1 MQIVSTARRG
11 ENLARQS
18 PVGLATALPKPGRRT
33 VLILEGLGQRKP
45 RAREICALAR
55 NASCARPLIV
65 SRAHAWEACEQL
77 QPAKPCHEPVLG
89 RERTRNVEMSSR
101 RYEMTTWHMYEAK
114 VHGLALGRGAHTLCR
129 SHTRSPTSPAN
140 GLRGRSFFAVVRFW
154 IMRDSKW
161 RTVLGFGAGAVALGV
176 LSLLTACGSDAATST
191 GAGASGASNVGQSGS
206 STVEAS
212 GASSGGQAGSGST
225 VTGSAG
231 TAARTAA

>member
-1 MQIVSTARRG
+1 MPFEARATRVPSRYSVKLPPSEPKRYRPRTGAPENLPRSGGLVRPFCSCRARSQQRSLPRFMVHRPKKEICGSAHVRIRLSLLMQIVSTARRG

-65 SRAHAWEACEQL
+65 SRAHAREACEQL

-101 RYEMTTWHMYEAK
+101 RYEMTT
-114 VHGLALGRGAHTLCR
+114 
-129 SHTRSPTSPAN
+129 
-140 GLRGRSFFAVVRFW
+140 
-154 IMRDSKW
+154 
-161 RTVLGFGAGAVALGV
+161 
-176 LSLLTACGSDAATST
+176 
-191 GAGASGASNVGQSGS
+191 
-206 STVEAS
+206 
-212 GASSGGQAGSGST
+212 
-225 VTGSAG
+225 
-231 TAARTAA
+231 